1 MYNIN
6 DLIYNWSFALF
17 DLANDE
23 GILKELTA
31 DVVKVIKV
39 LKRNKRY
46 LEILNS
52 YNVDLDVK
60 FQKIDEAFSGNNIHL
75 INFIKLAAK
84 AAVAK
89 FLIQILV
96 RFVEISNQKLNVK
109 YGTIFT
115 TIALDEVKVKEF
127 ESKISKKLNAK
138 VILKNEIDPSLIAGI
153 KIKIDDYVVE
163 NSISGYLNE
172 LKKSVIKK

>member
-23 GILKELTA
+23 GILKELTT

-39 LKRNKRY
+39 LKRNKKY
-46 LEILNS
+46 LEIINS
-52 YNVDLDVK
+52 YNLDLETK
-60 FQKIDEAFSGNNIHL
+60 SKLIDEAFEGNHIHL
-75 INFIKLAAK
+75 ISFIKLASK

-89 FLIQILV
+89 FLIPILV

-115 TIALDEVKVKEF
+115 TMALDETFVKKF
-127 ESKISKKLNAK
+127 ETKISKRLNAK
-138 VILKNEIDPSLIAGI
+138 VILRNEIDPRLIAGI

-163 NSISGYLNE
+163 NSISGYLDD
-172 LKKSVIKK
+172 LKKTVIKK